1 MQYSAHA
8 CCPGVSS
15 CWTSAEITHIRLK
28 REFLPAWLKA
38 KESHL
43 LGAVGLAVTERV
55 LALSDGLSFPFEG
68 VKGLV
73 EYDFIAESLIM
84 DAG

>member
-1 MQYSAHA
+1 M
-8 CCPGVSS
+8 
-15 CWTSAEITHIRLK
+15 
-28 REFLPAWLKA
+28 KA

-43 LGAVGLAVTERV
+43 LGAVGLAVTERD
-55 LALSDGLSFPFEG
+55 LALSDSLSFPFEG

-73 EYDFIAESLIM
+73 EYDFIEESLIM

>member
-1 MQYSAHA
+1 M
-8 CCPGVSS
+8 
-15 CWTSAEITHIRLK
+15 
-28 REFLPAWLKA
+28 KA

-55 LALSDGLSFPFEG
+55 LALSDSLSFPFEG

-73 EYDFIAESLIM
+73 EYDFIVESLIM